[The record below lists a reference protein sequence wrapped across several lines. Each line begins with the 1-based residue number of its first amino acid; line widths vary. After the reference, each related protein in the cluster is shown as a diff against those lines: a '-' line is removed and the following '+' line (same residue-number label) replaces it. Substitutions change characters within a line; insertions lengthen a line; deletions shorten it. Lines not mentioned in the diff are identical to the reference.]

1 MTDAAY
7 PDLSQEMA
15 LDAAQMHHQ
24 RVEAARR
31 RVRATMPPIPEMR
44 FEQAYLRSLMPAL
57 QSDTAGGDV
66 KSDIAGGKE
75 VAVVWNKAAWI
86 TVRDQVISPFLQG
99 AFWGI
104 LSLIS
109 GSVTGALRASW
120 SASAKHDIQRVVG
133 SGDSTSLRKSA
144 AGGVETA
151 AVLH

>member
-1 MTDAAY
+1 MTDPAY

-57 QSDTAGGDV
+57 HSKAGGDV
-66 KSDIAGGKE
+66 KIDIAGGKE

-109 GSVTGALRASW
+109 GSVTAALRASW
-120 SASAKHDIQRVVG
+120 SASAKHNIQRVAG
-133 SGDSTSLRKSA
+133 SGDSASLRKSA